1 MVAAPPKALSAQSP
15 PAFGSPR
22 SEGNSLLHEVHTYR
36 AERNAARQ
44 SHRDSRLPNPSPP
57 PALLLPLSLQ
67 HFFLTSLRR
76 RWLPQVRDLAA
87 LAPASWPDCNDVFAE
102 APLTA
107 TRLAVPRCNSRRRL
121 APLAALLR
129 DAVLA
134 PLKAAGLNAVAL
146 AVAAAFEVSHGT
158 GMT

>member
-1 MVAAPPKALSAQSP
+1 M
-15 PAFGSPR
+15 
-22 SEGNSLLHEVHTYR
+22 
-36 AERNAARQ
+36 
-44 SHRDSRLPNPSPP
+44 
-57 PALLLPLSLQ
+57 
-67 HFFLTSLRR
+67 TSLRR

-107 TRLAVPRCNSRRRL
+107 TRLAVPRCSSRRRL

-158 GMT
+158 GMTYNLKNTHPSADDDDDDEDGNDDDDDADGGGGDDNDVDDEGTMMIVMEMK